1 MNRKLWASSMFFLI
15 VGMFS
20 ALSAQSPVGMWRTID
35 DKTGKYKSHVEIY
48 SENGELK
55 GKVRKLLLKPETTLC
70 EKCSGSKKNK
80 PVVGMEIIKGMK
92 KDGKEYSGGEIMDPE
107 NGKEYS
113 CSFWLE
119 GDDKLVVRGYLGISL
134 LGRSQTW
141 ERIK

>member
-1 MNRKLWASSMFFLI
+1 MTRKWLISGLFFLLFGAFGI
-15 VGMFS
+15 I
-20 ALSAQSPVGMWRTID
+20 SAQSPVGMWRTID

-55 GKVRKLLLKPETTLC
+55 GKVRKLLLKPETTKC
-70 EKCSGSKKNK
+70 EKCTGANKNK

-92 KDGKEYSGGEIMDPE
+92 KDGKEYSGGQIMDPE

-119 GDDKLVVRGYLGISL
+119 GEDKLVVRGYLGISL